1 MDGGCIV
8 KCCLYEQSVFLY
20 SIADYASDF
29 RHFRVISM
37 EKIAWRAKRACRPPL
52 RAPPGKQWL
61 IGLQKAVIIFG

>member
-29 RHFRVISM
+29 RHFRAISM
-37 EKIAWRAKRACRPPL
+37 EKIVSGAKSTCRMPFQGL
-52 RAPPGKQWL
+52 QATQRL